1 MNPDDL
7 VKNME
12 SLTRKFQE
20 QGNDISEEALQDYL
34 EEVSQ
39 SLNQV
44 FDLVQ
49 LELDRGLEKIEEAKD
64 CLLNEGLEDDARM
77 VGGVVD
83 HLSFAKQQLEIGQ
96 EVASQKRDLE
106 LCPTEVERER
116 LLTQGVMDRFNEL
129 LQGLDQA

>member
-7 VKNME
+7 LKNME

-20 QGNDISEEALQDYL
+20 QGEEISEESLQSYL

-64 CLLNEGLEDDARM
+64 CLLSEGLEDDARM
-77 VGGVVD
+77 VGGVSD

-106 LCPTEVERER
+106 LCPTEIERER
-116 LLTQGVMDRFNEL
+116 LLTPNVLRNLVEL
-129 LQGLDQA
+129 ARAIPL

>member
-7 VKNME
+7 MKNME

-83 HLSFAKQQLEIGQ
+83 HLS
-96 EVASQKRDLE
+96 
-106 LCPTEVERER
+106 
-116 LLTQGVMDRFNEL
+116 
-129 LQGLDQA
+129 

>member
-49 LELDRGLEKIEEAKD
+49 FELDRGLEKIEEAKD

-77 VGGVVD
+77 VSGVVD

-106 LCPTEVERER
+106 LCPTEIEAER
-116 LLTQGVMDRFNEL
+116 LLTPSVLNRFKELIQGSDP
-129 LQGLDQA
+129 